1 MDDGATLTVDA
12 GSVGSFTGAYGTL
25 QLTANGNYT
34 YTLNTSGVQH
44 LAQGAS
50 ITDSF
55 GYQAKDAQGAL
66 SNTASVTIT
75 INGDNNTT
83 RPNSSPHIM
92 TDDHFTFNEN
102 VLTND

>member
-75 INGDNNTT
+75 INGVNDA
-83 RPNSSPHIM
+83 PVANSDAASM
-92 TDDHFTFNEN
+92 TEDQTPVTAN
-102 VLTND
+102 VLT